1 VATVRS
7 GGGDPSRSLALLWGS
22 DQPTRARG
30 PKPGLTVR
38 GIVWAAIDL
47 ADSEGLDALS
57 MRRVAE
63 RLGVGTMSLY
73 TYVPGKSELVD
84 VMLDAIHLEA
94 AAEVP
99 DGTWRQQ
106 LEAMARDQWAL
117 AREHPWMLHIAT
129 TRPPLGPGI
138 IAKYER
144 ELRTVEGL
152 GLDDI
157 EMDSII
163 TLINDYVAG
172 AARSAINAVD
182 VERSSGVDEAA
193 WWAAT
198 GPWLAK
204 VLDPEH
210 YPVASRVGTTT
221 GQHYQAVADPDHAFE
236 FGLQRVLDGIEL
248 LVQRRGG

>member
-38 GIVWAAIDL
+38 GIVRAAIDL

-94 AAEVP
+94 SAEVP

-182 VERSSGVDEAA
+182 VERSSGMDDAA

>member
-1 VATVRS
+1 MVTARS

-22 DQPTRARG
+22 DQPPRARG

-38 GIVWAAIDL
+38 GIAAAAIDL

-73 TYVPGKSELVD
+73 TYVPGKAELID
-84 VMLDAIHLEA
+84 VMLDAIHLEITPEA
-94 AAEVP
+94 P
-99 DGTWRQQ
+99 RGTWRQQ
-106 LEAMARDQWAL
+106 LEAIAREQWAL
-117 AREHPWMLHIAT
+117 ARRHPWMLHIAT

-144 ELRTVEGL
+144 ELQVVGGL

-157 EMDSII
+157 EMDSIV

-172 AARSAINAVD
+172 AARSAINALD
-182 VERSSGVDEAA
+182 VERSSGMEDAA
-193 WWAAT
+193 WWEAT

-204 VLDPEH
+204 VLDPER
-210 YPVASRVGTTT
+210 YPLAARVGTTT
-221 GQHYQAVADPDHAFE
+221 GAHYQAVSDPDHAFE
-236 FGLQRVLDGIEL
+236 FGLQRVLDGIEA
-248 LVQRRGG
+248 LVQQRGG